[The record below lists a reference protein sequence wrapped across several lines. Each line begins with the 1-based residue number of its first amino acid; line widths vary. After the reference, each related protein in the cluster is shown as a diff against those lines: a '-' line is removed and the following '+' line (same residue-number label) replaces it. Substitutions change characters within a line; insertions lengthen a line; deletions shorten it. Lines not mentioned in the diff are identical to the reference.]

1 MFWDKDT
8 SISVGIDLG
17 TSYSCVGY
25 YRDEKV
31 EIITNEQGQ
40 FTTPSYIAFTEEDRF
55 VGDSAL
61 EQVLTNP
68 TNTIYDVKRLIGRK
82 FLCFTT
88 RTCRMICNYGLLES
102 RVVLAK
108 NLSSWSSLKDKQRDF
123 NLRSF
128 QP

>member
-40 FTTPSYIAFTEEDRF
+40 YTTPSYIAFTEEDRF

-61 EQVLTNP
+61 
-68 TNTIYDVKRLIGRK
+68 
-82 FLCFTT
+82 
-88 RTCRMICNYGLLES
+88 
-102 RVVLAK
+102 
-108 NLSSWSSLKDKQRDF
+108 
-123 NLRSF
+123 
-128 QP
+128 